1 LSDENSFFLSTQS
14 KSIKKPKFGTC
25 LFGPRGKRARDCREA
40 AGCGAGAEQLFQDLS
55 APLGTGRLALDYRER
70 REEVA
75 ATGAENK
82 EEDLWGKA
90 HGKTGAVRCRGR
102 DPST

>member
-1 LSDENSFFLSTQS
+1 M
-14 KSIKKPKFGTC
+14 
-25 LFGPRGKRARDCREA
+25 
-40 AGCGAGAEQLFQDLS
+40 
-55 APLGTGRLALDYRER
+55 GTGRLALDYRER